1 MVWSVCSLRRRALIE
16 ARGHGNGVMNDKDY
30 LYDLLVHDLRG
41 PLSVVTATTGS
52 LLNRTESYGSLTDAQ
67 KTSLLRI
74 QRNAKRAQVIL
85 NEILDVGRS
94 EERLFDENLF
104 SLKFAIKESIINA
117 LESTGGG
124 ADENLRESDVAES
137 FRRLATEFGITVEIT
152 GRFEKEQFV
161 HDQRKVQLIV
171 ENLVS
176 NALKYRKKTIQ
187 VSVSGDSEAIIAVAD
202 DGPGI
207 PAKEQEAIYGRFSQ
221 CNIGD
226 RPPAQGLGLGL
237 YCVKSM
243 VENMGGSISLTSTE
257 GKGTTFVVRIPFL
270 KKSKKGLR

>member
-1 MVWSVCSLRRRALIE
+1 VVGLRFRTLSPDW
-16 ARGHGNGVMNDKDY
+16 AREQGNGAMNDKDY

-41 PLSVVTATTGS
+41 PLSVVAATTGS
-52 LLNRTESYGSLTDAQ
+52 LLTRTENYGSLTDAQ

-94 EERLFDENLF
+94 EERLFDENFF
-104 SLKFAIKESIINA
+104 SLKSAIKESIINA
-117 LESTGGG
+117 LESTSGG
-124 ADENLRESDVAES
+124 ADENLRESEIS
-137 FRRLATEFGITVEIT
+137 ETFRRLVSEFGIAVEIT
-152 GRFEKEQFV
+152 GRFAKEQFV
-161 HDQRKVQLIV
+161 HDQRKVELIV

-187 VSVSGDSEAIIAVAD
+187 ISVSGDNEAVISVAD

-207 PAKEQEAIYGRFSQ
+207 PSKEQETIYGRFSQ

-226 RPPAQGLGLGL
+226 RPPVQGLGLGL

-243 VENMGGSISLTSTE
+243 VENMGGSVALSSTE

-270 KKSKKGLR
+270 KKGRKGLR